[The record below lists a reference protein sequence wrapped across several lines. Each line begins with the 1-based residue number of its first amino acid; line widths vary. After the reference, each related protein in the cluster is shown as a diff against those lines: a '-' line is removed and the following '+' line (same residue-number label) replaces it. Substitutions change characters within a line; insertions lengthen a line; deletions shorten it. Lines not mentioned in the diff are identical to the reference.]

1 MTSDTDIEHHSG
13 TSSQSPC
20 LQNSPQK
27 SLKLLAKSKHR
38 PCLLNLL
45 LLQINIKL
53 DDTNYA
59 LWSQFVEMYILC
71 KDKLGYINGD
81 LPQPPL
87 IDPFFRKWHTDNAI
101 I

>member
-1 MTSDTDIEHHSG
+1 MFTEFTTKIIEAPSKIQ
-13 TSSQSPC
+13 TPTMFIESPIA
-20 LQNSPQK
+20 P
-27 SLKLLAKSKHR
+27 
-38 PCLLNLL
+38 
-45 LLQINIKL
+45 INIKL